1 VVAHGLGL
9 VEGQIATA
17 MSLARLLSSIPPLGE
32 GPAKVLIYDIH
43 ALGERYRW
51 PSINITASAVSN
63 ALTAALYNLPW
74 CHSFYFGDNINPMFE
89 TAIPLIIVKIKT
101 AHRDEVPDHAT
112 PRKVVCVVVLVA
124 GVTHACSRT

>member
-1 VVAHGLGL
+1 MTKVYTFARVHVTKRMRGCSRVAGL

-51 PSINITASAVSN
+51 PNITASAVSN
-63 ALTAALYNLPW
+63 ALTAALYHYHLP
-74 CHSFYFGDNINPMFE
+74 
-89 TAIPLIIVKIKT
+89 
-101 AHRDEVPDHAT
+101 
-112 PRKVVCVVVLVA
+112 
-124 GVTHACSRT
+124 